1 VLEEMAAFFGM
12 TNSAHVPLA
21 TLPDFW
27 PSGFVPLEKRPLA
40 ACFLGNCHYSA
51 DWVETDPDP
60 MTAWA
65 RDVTARKIA
74 SPDTSMKDCI
84 EAFGM
89 PPAKG
94 SSHLSWRQ
102 DPWSEFFVPWE
113 VLNSAYMHRTRNLLL
128 QAAANHLKGRLAL
141 IGKGWDKIGLR
152 PNSENAGDKSGLIYA
167 QSQACLNLFGGCVH
181 GGMPLRPFDIG
192 ASGGLIVTHYQR
204 ELPALFEPGEEC
216 LVFRSADEMLFTLDR
231 VLSSPA
237 EFNAIALAGRRR
249 VLAEHT
255 WGHRVKTIMAA
266 VARHFAL

>member
-1 VLEEMAAFFGM
+1 MAAFFGM